1 MSIDQTADQTA
12 GQTAARPS
20 GRETYFRLLHCL
32 LPYRTASIVAAVC
45 MAIGAASQTAFVKFL
60 QLLIDRGF
68 NGEHR
73 YIWLGPLIIL
83 AIFIVRAAAE
93 YGQSF
98 LLSYVSN
105 RVMFDLR
112 AQMFERMMALPVSFF
127 DRQASAQVITKLTAD
142 VNSIGGALASVLT
155 ILVRD
160 SLSVVAVFGYMLYQ
174 NWKLTLITLVIIPVV
189 AWAVSLIGRKLR
201 EHSQRSQQITGE
213 MLGVLQEATDG
224 QKVIK
229 VYGGAEYER
238 ERFRHTANE
247 LRVYAMR
254 IARAVAAS
262 SPVTQL
268 FGAIALAGVVA
279 AAIYLSTR
287 GEMTSGE
294 FAAFFASWLL
304 LIPPLK
310 QLADVNAQ
318 IQRGIAAAESVFE
331 LIDAEEEADTGTVE
345 VERVRGDIVFDQV
358 SLRYE
363 NAERDALHAVS
374 LAVRAGESVALVG
387 PSGGG
392 KTTLAHLVPR
402 FYTPS
407 SGHITIDGH
416 PIEALRLASL
426 RAQIALVS
434 QNVVLFNDT
443 IAANIAYGAQR
454 SASRGEIEAAVRA
467 AHLED
472 FVRAQPQGL
481 DTPIGENGARLSGG
495 QRQRMAIARAVL
507 KNAPILIL
515 DEATSALDSES
526 ERHVQAALEELMKG
540 RTTIVIAH
548 RLSTIEHCDR
558 VVVLQQG
565 GIIEQGTHA
574 ELIARDG
581 VYAKLHRIQYT
592 LQGDNA

>member
-1 MSIDQTADQTA
+1 ML
-12 GQTAARPS
+12 
-20 GRETYFRLLHCL
+20 FR
-32 LPYRTASIVAAVC
+32 S
-45 MAIGAASQTAFVKFL
+45 
-60 QLLIDRGF
+60 
-68 NGEHR
+68 
-73 YIWLGPLIIL
+73 
-83 AIFIVRAAAE
+83 
-93 YGQSF
+93 
-98 LLSYVSN
+98 
-105 RVMFDLR
+105 
-112 AQMFERMMALPVSFF
+112 
-127 DRQASAQVITKLTAD
+127 
-142 VNSIGGALASVLT
+142 
-155 ILVRD
+155 
-160 SLSVVAVFGYMLYQ
+160 
-174 NWKLTLITLVIIPVV
+174 
-189 AWAVSLIGRKLR
+189 
-201 EHSQRSQQITGE
+201 
-213 MLGVLQEATDG
+213 
-224 QKVIK
+224 
-229 VYGGAEYER
+229 
-238 ERFRHTANE
+238 
-247 LRVYAMR
+247 
-254 IARAVAAS
+254 
-262 SPVTQL
+262 
-268 FGAIALAGVVA
+268 
-279 AAIYLSTR
+279 
-287 GEMTSGE
+287 
-294 FAAFFASWLL
+294 
-304 LIPPLK
+304 
-310 QLADVNAQ
+310 
-318 IQRGIAAAESVFE
+318 FE